1 MADHRGG
8 GKFVRALS
16 LSLLIL
22 AGAARVFAGP
32 AGPEDPAASRLLE
45 AARRGDAPSLA
56 ALLREGADA
65 NARDPGGRPALALA
79 AATARPEAV
88 LALLRGGAR
97 PDEADRGGWTAL
109 HHAVQAGDLATARAV
124 LDGGASPDLASR
136 DRGTPLDMAER
147 AGREDI
153 ARLLRAR
160 GARGSGK
167 SIGDTVCVRAWRGEG
182 YCGEVTAR
190 DATRFEVRVLSIEG
204 CTFSCA
210 PRADCSGGRTVGP
223 GCLGAGERLWV
234 PGSCLTH
241 TGVR

>member
-1 MADHRGG
+1 M
-8 GKFVRALS
+8 RAFS

-22 AGAARVFAGP
+22 AGAARALAGP
-32 AGPEDPAASRLLE
+32 ALTEGTAASRLLE
-45 AARRGDAPSLA
+45 AARRGDAASIA

-65 NARDPGGRPALALA
+65 NARDRGGRPALTLA
-79 AATARPEAV
+79 ASTGRAEAAQ
-88 LALLRGGAR
+88 ALLRGGAR

-109 HHAVQAGDLATARAV
+109 HHAVQAGDPATVRAV
-124 LDGGASPDLASR
+124 LDGGAAPDLASR

-147 AGREDI
+147 AGRADI

-167 SIGDTVCVRAWRGEG
+167 SVGDTVCVRAWRGEG

-190 DATRFEVRVLSIEG
+190 DATRFEIRVLSVEG
-204 CTFSCA
+204 CTSSCP
-210 PRADCSGGRTVGP
+210 PRAECSGGRAVGP
-223 GCLGAGERLWV
+223 GGLGAGERLWV